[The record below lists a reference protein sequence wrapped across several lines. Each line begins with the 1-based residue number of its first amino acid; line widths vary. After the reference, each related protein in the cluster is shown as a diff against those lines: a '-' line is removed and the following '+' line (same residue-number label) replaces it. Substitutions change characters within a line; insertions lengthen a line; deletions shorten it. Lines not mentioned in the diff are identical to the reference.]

1 MPSCVWKSDSSQR
14 TPIAQKESVAVSP
27 VLPLCVYGNF
37 SAVCVIYAFVYEQSI
52 LIISWASHVAQCKE
66 SACQFRRSK
75 RHGFNP
81 WVGKIPC
88 KRKWQPT
95 PVCLPEESHGQR
107 SLAGYSP
114 WVAKSWIW
122 PSTHAHIISWFYIYE
137 FAYNLFITSKLI
149 LMLPSQSPEHTGR
162 AGKTLSHQT
171 HLFPTEVKQGI
182 VLLGSQTENQC
193 LLDGL
198 FGATFSHFY
207 NFCWQKQYTQMQNW
221 VMHWSGHK
229 NIWTCRNLTQFWWFT
244 EYSYHE

>member
-1 MPSCVWKSDSSQR
+1 MQLIHFVVQQKLTHYKAIIQQFKKLNLLISKKKRRRKKCPLAFESLIPAKGPQL
-14 TPIAQKESVAVSP
+14 PQKESVAVSP

-52 LIISWASHVAQCKE
+52 LIISWASQVAQCKE

-114 WVAKSWIW
+114 WVAKSWI
-122 PSTHAHIISWFYIYE
+122 
-137 FAYNLFITSKLI
+137 
-149 LMLPSQSPEHTGR
+149 
-162 AGKTLSHQT
+162 
-171 HLFPTEVKQGI
+171 
-182 VLLGSQTENQC
+182 
-193 LLDGL
+193 
-198 FGATFSHFY
+198 
-207 NFCWQKQYTQMQNW
+207 
-221 VMHWSGHK
+221 
-229 NIWTCRNLTQFWWFT
+229 
-244 EYSYHE
+244 